1 VAIDQR
7 RRVEQSKKIEPQSFM
22 SVTSEISA
30 REEIIKTAE
39 IKLKRFRWMQLLITL
54 GAVKILKILYSIP
67 LNESLDTSTNLGLLY
82 NILRPFVQ
90 TLNFSRI
97 IGKSHLI
104 MVVSGLVNPAEA
116 ARLRKH
122 VDLWEKYA

>member
-1 VAIDQR
+1 
-7 RRVEQSKKIEPQSFM
+7 M

-30 REEIIKTAE
+30 REEIINRAE
-39 IKLKRFRWMQLLITL
+39 IKVKRFRWMQLLLTL
-54 GAVKILKILYSIP
+54 QAVKILKILYSIP

-82 NILRPFVQ
+82 DIQRPFVQ
-90 TLNFSRI
+90 TLNLSRI